1 MLIPDVIESP
11 SPHKYHI
18 ELMHLEPVHPLKGVD
33 ARAAIIGDI
42 LSRIFNAT
50 NDRAVT
56 TFRVNDT
63 DSNSLND
70 LVTTVYAYYISA
82 VYSSD
87 LNYEDILCKQEYAR
101 QIAHRLTEDYAGELV
116 RLSKIDCCK
125 TIEDY
130 IVAYMVEWQKDDL
143 EHLNV
148 VTANW
153 FYSSYIIKSTAVLQD
168 IFKRLSESDKLIVTD
183 DSKIVILSDGEVTL
197 QSGKKYHSLLIDVAY
212 LIMNPEG
219 IHIKIVHNGNKQHF
233 KNFKDLCEILGYAPP
248 KAIFVGDVIASDNR
262 DAYTSFVVP
271 RGYDNTRLALSSVP
285 PSDQLDMDV
294 TPDHCTHI
302 KGVYARLNS
311 LIKVLDIEESSEDFE
326 YIQNTT
332 DDFHKIVLECK
343 DQLSISSLHNYTL
356 LICASTERWLESH
369 PTKSNALIQK
379 LHSVFTLCL
388 ILLGVHDLNEATARI
403 TLNEDQNV

>member
-1 MLIPDVIESP
+1 
-11 SPHKYHI
+11 
-18 ELMHLEPVHPLKGVD
+18 MHLEPVHPLRGVD
-33 ARAAIIGDI
+33 ARTAIIGDI
-42 LSRIFNAT
+42 LARILNAT
-50 NDRAVT
+50 NELAVT
-56 TFRVNDT
+56 TFRVNDIG
-63 DSNSLND
+63 SISLHD
-70 LVTTVYAYYISA
+70 LVTTVYAYYIST

-101 QIAHRLTEDYAGELV
+101 QIAHRLIEDYAGELV
-116 RLSKIDCCK
+116 RLSKTDCCK

-148 VTANW
+148 VTDNW
-153 FYSSYIIKSTAVLQD
+153 FYSSYIAQSTSVLQD
-168 IFKRLSESDKLIVTD
+168 IFKRLSESDKLIEKD
-183 DSKIVILSDGEVTL
+183 DSKIVILSDGEVAL
-197 QSGKKYHSLLIDVAY
+197 QSGKKYHNILIDLAY
-212 LIMNPEG
+212 LIMSPEE
-219 IHIKIVHNGNKQHF
+219 IHIKIIHNSNKQYF
-233 KNFKDLCEILGYAPP
+233 KNLEMLCEILGCTPP

-271 RGYDNTRLALSSVP
+271 RGYDNTRLALSSAP
-285 PSDQLDMDV
+285 SSDQLDMDV
-294 TPDHCTHI
+294 APDHCTHI

-311 LIKVLDIEESSEDFE
+311 LIKVLDIEESPEDYQ

-332 DDFHKIVLECK
+332 DGFHKIILECK
-343 DQLSISSLHNYTL
+343 DHLSISSLHNYTL

-369 PTKSNALIQK
+369 PIKSNALIQK

-388 ILLGVHDLNEATARI
+388 ILLGVHDSSGATAKI